1 MRSEVYFLVRTLIMV
16 FAKSFSHP
24 PKGKKKKLKIMSY
37 IRTVKINL
45 DLFPPS

>member
-24 PKGKKKKLKIMSY
+24 PKGKKKLKIMSY